1 MLCLFLITT
10 STYYIW
16 LISSLTFLEKIFAY
30 LVSVYL
36 SVIIATLF
44 AEHAVN
50 FIERRNCSKK
60 RQDSPDF

>member
-1 MLCLFLITT
+1 MLCLFLIAT

-16 LISSLTFLEKIFAY
+16 LISSLTFLKKIFAY

-36 SVIIATLF
+36 SFVIAALF
-44 AEHAVN
+44 AEHAAN

-60 RQDSPDF
+60 KTG